1 MANIPSIEEG
11 DEVADDV
18 NDEEEIDD
26 KDGKETDEER
36 SEEGRSASTQ
46 YMYFNEIAEAIAPM
60 LDEMFPPSSGV
71 KISAQP
77 VRYLVGASITLVAS
91 VVCVRNN
98 RTSDKVPV
106 QAISDRAAADNIV
119 SITRAEEDEKVQG
132 QGSALVQEENPI
144 IETLVEELAAA
155 FRSFQLQSA
164 GVGCDGMRSFVL
176 ALEQSMHNR

>member
-1 MANIPSIEEG
+1 MARNQTKN
-11 DEVADDV
+11 VR
-18 NDEEEIDD
+18 
-26 KDGKETDEER
+26 KR
-36 SEEGRSASTQ
+36 RRSASTQ

-71 KISAQP
+71 KIT
-77 VRYLVGASITLVAS
+77 SITLVAS

-98 RTSDKVPV
+98 RTSDQVPV

-164 GVGCDGMRSFVL
+164 GVGCNGMRSFVL